1 MARSAQRRNR
11 QQRERRPTPRAAA
24 PAARPAATGYEDTMF
39 FPRLRR
45 QAKWM
50 FVFLAVVFGL
60 GYVIFNVGGTIP
72 GVGLGDVLQNIGQD
86 SGGPSEGDARQKI
99 EDEPNNP
106 AGYLE
111 LATALQRNGKND
123 EAVAPLERY
132 ISFRPKDRSALGQ
145 LAGLYLSQGQREQQ
159 EAIRA
164 QAQLTQ
170 LTGGDVFSPDP
181 SSQFGKTFGL
191 GQITQI
197 EGDKITQRLNEN
209 FVEAQQAFQN
219 ATSTYKKLI
228 AAIPKAEQ
236 ADQPSMFLQL
246 AFAATSAND
255 LKEAIAA
262 YKRYL
267 AVSPDSPNAAGVRE
281 QINRLEAAQKASQN
295 QAQAQTQQGGG

>member
-11 QQRERRPTPRAAA
+11 QQRQRRPTPRAAA
-24 PAARPAATGYEDTMF
+24 PAARPAAAGYEDTMF

-86 SGGPSEGDARQKI
+86 SGGPSEDDARQKI

-106 AGYLE
+106 TGYME

-123 EAVAPLERY
+123 EAIAPLERY
-132 ISFRPKDRSALGQ
+132 ISLRPNDRSALGQ
-145 LAGLYLSQGQREQQ
+145 LAGIYLSQGQKSQD
-159 EAIRA
+159 EAFRA

-181 SSQFGKTFGL
+181 SSQFGKTFGA

-197 EGDKITQRLNEN
+197 EADKLTQSLNEDY
-209 FVEAQQAFQN
+209 VTAQQAFQN

-228 AAIPKAEQ
+228 AAIPNAEE
-236 ADQPSMFLQL
+236 ADQPSIFLQL
-246 AFAATSAND
+246 AYAATSAND
-255 LKEAIAA
+255 VKEAIAA

-267 AVSPDSPNAAGVRE
+267 VVAPDSPNAAGVRQ
-281 QINRLEAAQKASQN
+281 QIKQLEAAQKA
-295 QAQAQTQQGGG
+295 QASQTQQGGG

>member
-11 QQRERRPTPRAAA
+11 QQRQRRPTPRAAA

-86 SGGPSEGDARQKI
+86 TGGPSEGDARQKI
-99 EDEPNNP
+99 EDQPNNP
-106 AGYLE
+106 TGYLE

-123 EAVAPLERY
+123 EAIAPLERY
-132 ISFRPKDRSALGQ
+132 ISFRPRDRAALGQ
-145 LAGLYLSQGQREQQ
+145 LAGIYLTQARRGQD

-164 QAQLTQ
+164 QAELTQ

-181 SSQFGKTFGL
+181 SSQFGQRFGP
-191 GQITQI
+191 GQITKI
-197 EGDKITQRLNEN
+197 EADKLTQRLNEN
-209 FVEAQQAFQN
+209 YVTAQQAFQN

-228 AAIPKAEQ
+228 AAIPDAEE
-236 ADQPSMFLQL
+236 ADQPSVFLQL
-246 AFAATSAND
+246 AFAAQSGND

-262 YKRYL
+262 YNRYL
-267 AVSPDSPNAAGVRE
+267 VVAPDSPNEAGVRQ
-281 QINRLEAAQKASQN
+281 QIKQLEAALKAQP
-295 QAQAQTQQGGG
+295 QG

>member
-11 QQRERRPTPRAAA
+11 QRRERRPTPRAAA
-24 PAARPAATGYEDTMF
+24 PSARPAAAGYEDTMF

-145 LAGLYLSQGQREQQ
+145 LAGLYLSEGQRAQQ

-164 QAQLTQ
+164 QAELTQ

-191 GQITQI
+191 GQVTQI

-209 FVEAQQAFQN
+209 YVEAQQAFQN

-228 AAIPKAEQ
+228 AAIPQAEQ

-267 AVSPDSPNAAGVRE
+267 AVAPDSPNAAGVRQ
-281 QINRLEAAQKASQN
+281 QIKQLEAAQKA
-295 QAQAQTQQGGG
+295 QASQTQQGGG

>member
-1 MARSAQRRNR
+1 
-11 QQRERRPTPRAAA
+11 
-24 PAARPAATGYEDTMF
+24 MF

-86 SGGPSEGDARQKI
+86 TGGPSEGDARQKI

-106 AGYLE
+106 TGYHD

-123 EAVAPLERY
+123 EAIAPLERY
-132 ISFRPKDRSALGQ
+132 ISFRPRDRSALGQ
-145 LAGLYLSQGQREQQ
+145 LAGIYLTQARGAQ
-159 EAIRA
+159 EEAVRA
-164 QAQLTQ
+164 QAELTQ

-181 SSQFGKTFGL
+181 SSPFGKQFGA

-197 EGDKITQRLNEN
+197 EADKFTQRLNEN
-209 FVEAQQAFQN
+209 YITAQQAFQN

-228 AAIPKAEQ
+228 AAIPGAEE
-236 ADQPSMFLQL
+236 ADQPSIFLQL
-246 AFAATSAND
+246 AFAAQSAND

-267 AVSPDSPNAAGVRE
+267 AVAPDSPNEVGVRQ
-281 QINRLEAAQKASQN
+281 QIKQLEAALK
-295 QAQAQTQQGGG
+295 AQASQQGGG

>member
-1 MARSAQRRNR
+1 
-11 QQRERRPTPRAAA
+11 
-24 PAARPAATGYEDTMF
+24 MF

-86 SGGPSEGDARQKI
+86 TGGPSEGDARQKI

-106 AGYLE
+106 TGYHD

-123 EAVAPLERY
+123 EAIAPLERY
-132 ISFRPKDRSALGQ
+132 ISFRPRDRSALGQ
-145 LAGLYLSQGQREQQ
+145 LAGIYLTQARAAQ
-159 EAIRA
+159 EEAVRA
-164 QAQLTQ
+164 QAELTQ

-181 SSQFGKTFGL
+181 SSPFGKQFGA

-197 EGDKITQRLNEN
+197 EADKLTQRLNEN
-209 FVEAQQAFQN
+209 YVTAQQAFQN

-228 AAIPKAEQ
+228 AAIPGAEE
-236 ADQPSMFLQL
+236 ADQPSIFLQL
-246 AFAATSAND
+246 AFAAQSAND

-267 AVSPDSPNAAGVRE
+267 AVAPDSPNEAGVRQ
-281 QINRLEAAQKASQN
+281 QIKQLEAALK
-295 QAQAQTQQGGG
+295 AQASQQGGG